1 VIKRQRIYTS
11 QFWMLCI
18 SSLLFFASFNMII
31 PELPSYITS
40 LGGAEY
46 KGLIISLFTITA
58 MISRPFSGKIADK
71 VGRIP
76 VMLIGISVCVGI
88 SLLYPLLTSV
98 SGFLLLRL
106 VHGFSTGFSPTG
118 ATAYLSDIIPQH
130 KRGEAMGLLGTAG
143 TVGMAAGLAIGPS
156 ISNDFGLD
164 VMFYCSSFM
173 AVLSIAFLMGI
184 KETLPVRQKFST
196 QVFKIHKRDLFE
208 PKVLVPCLVMM
219 LTTYAYGAVFT
230 VVPDFCQYLGIENKG
245 TPFVF
250 LTIFSLSIRLLA
262 GKASDKYGRRKIV
275 ILSTLIIAA
284 AMLVLALSTT
294 PLMLITAIA
303 MYGLAQG
310 MTSPTLLA
318 WATDLSDEK
327 HRGRGIA
334 SLYIFMELGIGVGAF
349 ISGFIYSNNADN
361 FFVTFLTCSL
371 LAITAFVY
379 LLFLKT
385 PKLQQNKHELTE
397 PITEPI

>member
-1 VIKRQRIYTS
+1 
-11 QFWMLCI
+11 MLCI

-31 PELPSYITS
+31 PELPAYLTS

-46 KGLIISLFTITA
+46 KGLIISLFTVTA

-76 VMLIGISVCVGI
+76 TMLIGISVCILI

-98 SGFLLLRL
+98 AGFLLLRL
-106 VHGFSTGFSPTG
+106 IHGFSTGFSPTG

-143 TVGMAAGLAIGPS
+143 TVGMAAGLAVGPS
-156 ISNDFGLD
+156 IANDFGLN
-164 VMFYCSSFM
+164 VMFYCSSAM
-173 AVLSIAFLMGI
+173 AVLSIVFLMGI
-184 KETLPVRQKFST
+184 KETLSVRQGFST

-208 PKVLVPCLVMM
+208 PNVLVPCLVMM
-219 LTTYAYGAVFT
+219 LATYAYGAVFT
-230 VVPDFCQYLGIENKG
+230 VVPDFCLHLGIENKG
-245 TPFVF
+245 LPFVF
-250 LTIFSLSIRLLA
+250 LTIFSLSIRLIA
-262 GKASDKYGRRKIV
+262 GKASDKYGRKKVV

-294 PLMLITAIA
+294 PAMLITAIA

-334 SLYIFMELGIGVGAF
+334 SLYIFMELGIGIGAF
-349 ISGFIYSNNADN
+349 ISGFIYANDSDN

-371 LAITAFVY
+371 LAMTAFLY
-379 LLFLKT
+379 LIFLKG
-385 PKLQQNKHELTE
+385 PKTLKSTHELTE

>member
-1 VIKRQRIYTS
+1 MKTKIYTP
-11 QFWMLCI
+11 QFWLLCA

-31 PELPSYITS
+31 PKLPAYLTS

-88 SLLYPLLTSV
+88 SLLYPLLTSIT
-98 SGFLLLRL
+98 GFLALRL

-118 ATAYLSDIIPQH
+118 ATAYLSDIIPH
-130 KRGEAMGLLGTAG
+130 NRRGEAMGLLGTAG
-143 TVGMAAGLAIGPS
+143 TVGMAAGLAVGPS
-156 ISNDFGLD
+156 IANDFGLD
-164 VMFYCSSFM
+164 VMFYCSSAM
-173 AVLSIAFLMGI
+173 AALSIVVLLGI
-184 KETLPVRQKFST
+184 KETLKVRQGFST
-196 QVFKIHKRDLFE
+196 QVFKIHKRDLLE
-208 PKVLVPCLVMM
+208 PKVLVPCLVM
-219 LTTYAYGAVFT
+219 LLSTYAYGAVFT
-230 VVPDFCQYLGIENKG
+230 VVPDFCLHVGIKNEG
-245 TPFVF
+245 LPFVF
-250 LTIFSLSIRLLA
+250 LTIFSLSVRLLA
-262 GKASDKYGRRKIV
+262 GKASDKYGRKKIV
-275 ILSTLIIAA
+275 LLSTLIIAA

-294 PLMLITAIA
+294 PVMLITAIA

-327 HRGRGIA
+327 HRGRGIS
-334 SLYIFMELGIGVGAF
+334 SLYIFMELGIGIGAF
-349 ISGFIYSNNADN
+349 ISGFIYANDPEN

-371 LAITAFVY
+371 LAITAFLY
-379 LLFLKT
+379 LVFLKT
-385 PKLQQNKHELTE
+385 PKPPKITHELTE

>member
-1 VIKRQRIYTS
+1 
-11 QFWMLCI
+11 
-18 SSLLFFASFNMII
+18 MII

-349 ISGFIYSNNADN
+349 ISGFIYANNADN

>member
-1 VIKRQRIYTS
+1 
-11 QFWMLCI
+11 MLCL

-31 PELPSYITS
+31 PELPSYLTS

-76 VMLIGISVCVGI
+76 AMLIGIAVCIVI

-98 SGFLLLRL
+98 AGFLLLRL

-118 ATAYLSDIIPQH
+118 ATAYLSDVIPQH

-156 ISNDFGLD
+156 IANDFGLNA
-164 VMFYCSSFM
+164 MFYCSSFM
-173 AVLSIAFLMGI
+173 AILSIVFLMGI
-184 KETLPVRQKFST
+184 KETLTVRQGFSSKI
-196 QVFKIHKRDLFE
+196 FKIHKRDLFE

-219 LTTYAYGAVFT
+219 LATYAYGAVFT
-230 VVPDFCQYLGIENKG
+230 VLPDFCLHLGIENKG
-245 TPFVF
+245 LPFVF
-250 LTIFSLSIRLLA
+250 LTIFSLSIRLIA
-262 GKASDKYGRRKIV
+262 GKASDKYGRKKVV

-294 PLMLITAIA
+294 SMMLIIAIS

-318 WATDLSDEK
+318 WAADLSDEK

-334 SLYIFMELGIGVGAF
+334 SLYIFMELGIGIGAF
-349 ISGFIYSNNADN
+349 ISGFIYANDPEN
-361 FFVTFLTCSL
+361 FFVTFLTCAL
-371 LAITAFVY
+371 LAITAFIY
-379 LLFLKT
+379 LIFLKT
-385 PKLQQNKHELTE
+385 PKTPGITHGLTE

>member
-1 VIKRQRIYTS
+1 
-11 QFWMLCI
+11 
-18 SSLLFFASFNMII
+18 MII
-31 PELPSYITS
+31 PKLPAYLTS

-76 VMLIGISVCVGI
+76 VMLIGIAVCVGI

-98 SGFLLLRL
+98 TGFLLLRL

-118 ATAYLSDIIPQH
+118 ATAYLSDIIPH
-130 KRGEAMGLLGTAG
+130 TRRGEAMGLLGTAG

-156 ISNDFGLD
+156 IANDFGLD
-164 VMFYCSSFM
+164 VMFYASSGM
-173 AVLSIAFLMGI
+173 AILSIVVLLGI
-184 KETLPVRQKFST
+184 KETLKVRQGFST
-196 QVFKIHKRDLFE
+196 QVFKIHKRDLLE
-208 PKVLVPCLVMM
+208 PKVLMPCLVM
-219 LTTYAYGAVFT
+219 LLSTYAYGAVFT
-230 VVPDFCQYLGIENKG
+230 VVPDLCLHVGILNEG
-245 TPFVF
+245 LPFVF
-250 LTIFSLSIRLLA
+250 LTISSLSIRLIA
-262 GKASDKYGRRKIV
+262 GKASDKYGRKKIV
-275 ILSTLIIAA
+275 ILSTFIMAA
-284 AMLVLALSTT
+284 AMLVLALSKT
-294 PLMLITAIA
+294 PMMLITAIA

-334 SLYIFMELGIGVGAF
+334 SLYIFMELGIGIGAF
-349 ISGFIYSNNADN
+349 ISGFIYANDPEN

-371 LAITAFVY
+371 LAFTAFLY
-379 LLFLKT
+379 LLFSKAQKPPKT
-385 PKLQQNKHELTE
+385 IHELTE